1 LSTYRQNIAKAINYF
16 IIAVDEKNS
25 TYLKAIQQP
34 ENSGMFNLTMNIL
47 SKYKDNGFDILET
60 GAFCKHQ

>member
-1 LSTYRQNIAKAINYF
+1 M
-16 IIAVDEKNS
+16 AVDEKNS

-47 SKYKDNGFDILET
+47 SKYKENGFDILET